1 MNPLEFLTHGE
12 AQWSVQ
18 YIAVTRMASY
28 ILEEEGYI
36 PPRSQPSEQ
45 GYMFDHA
52 LESQRR
58 FNERFTHHPDSYSR
72 ALLIG
77 HASHMALTVLR
88 RDGRAFDYI
97 PVIPARFSELEP
109 EVWEAVAHYYQP
121 VLDSFVE
128 KNAS

>member
-1 MNPLEFLTHGE
+1 MNPIEVLTHGE

-36 PPRSQPSEQ
+36 PPRSHPSEQ

-58 FNERFTHHPDSYSR
+58 FNDRVTHHPDLHSR
-72 ALLIG
+72 ALLIN

-88 RDGRAFDYI
+88 RDGRATDHI
-97 PVIPARFSELEP
+97 PVIPARFKDLEP

-121 VLDSFVE
+121 GLDSLVE